1 VQLESTIVTE
11 RVEREYN
18 GEPNIGSMG
27 LSATPQRDPRTG
39 QRLSEEYG
47 GDLDTV
53 LMVADMMRPEGPQ
66 QIRKETMPGGGLV
79 RVDDICSTYPEM

>member
-1 VQLESTIVTE
+1 
-11 RVEREYN
+11 
-18 GEPNIGSMG
+18 M
-27 LSATPQRDPRTG
+27 
-39 QRLSEEYG
+39 SEEYG

-53 LMVADMMRPEGPQ
+53 MMVADMIRPEGPQ